1 MKKTTSWHVSLV
13 SVLYSERTSF
23 VGSLFRKWN
32 RALFSRRDCSV
43 PDWTDADAPK
53 CLQSSFVFVAT
64 DTSIV
69 LPRLVLFLFHL
80 LLSPTD
86 RILSSLVISLF
97 CLLTFLPRFSTLARA
112 SFRSFWPFGER
123 ALNCPV
129 VYATVPGKDEENLG
143 TDRDSTRT
151 NGERHENLE
160 CTCFE
165 AYASKAGD
173 KQKRSKELVLR
184 IGSQSRNTFARDI
197 DRLCLFFPR
206 NECVFS
212 YILRENKKHAGIQ
225 VNSHS

>member
-1 MKKTTSWHVSLV
+1 MKSSAL
-13 SVLYSERTSF
+13 LAP
-23 VGSLFRKWN
+23 GLFCPG
-32 RALFSRRDCSV
+32 LDGRRRPEMFAIIICLRGHRYKHRS
-43 PDWTDADAPK
+43 APY
-53 CLQSSFVFVAT
+53 
-64 DTSIV
+64 I
-69 LPRLVLFLFHL
+69 LVLFLFHL

-151 NGERHENLE
+151 NGERHENSE

-173 KQKRSKELVLR
+173 KQKRGKELVLR

-206 NECVFS
+206 NECIFS